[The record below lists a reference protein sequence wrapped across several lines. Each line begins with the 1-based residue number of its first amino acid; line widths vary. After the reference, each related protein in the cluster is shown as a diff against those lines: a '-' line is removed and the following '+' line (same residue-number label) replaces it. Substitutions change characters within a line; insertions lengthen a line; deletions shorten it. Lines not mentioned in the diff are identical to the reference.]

1 MGAGHADSEGK
12 RVIDGHHHQ
21 GNSEILYPTQKFDY
35 SQSITCFPY
44 PYADPYLGGLVTAYG
59 PPTIMHPQMMGNVA
73 AHSTRVP
80 LPTEVTEDEPIYVN
94 AKQYNAIL
102 RRRQVRAKLEAQ
114 QKLIKGRK
122 PYLHESRHLH
132 AMKRVR
138 GSGGR
143 FLNTKQLQQSAS
155 SAAPSEISKL
165 SHPAMLQLG
174 GGWSVSEADALQ
186 SENGNAIAS
195 SLSSSEVTSISNC
208 GDMMQM
214 ADVVRFSDL
223 RPPVMSDHRL

>member
-1 MGAGHADSEGK
+1 
-12 RVIDGHHHQ
+12 
-21 GNSEILYPTQKFDY
+21 
-35 SQSITCFPY
+35 
-44 PYADPYLGGLVTAYG
+44 
-59 PPTIMHPQMMGNVA
+59 MHPQMMGNVA

-80 LPTEVTEDEPIYVN
+80 LPADVTEDEPIYVN

-122 PYLHESRHLH
+122 VCVFVCFWNFKVARFLRFAPNLDHIIYYLYLQPYLHESRHLH

-155 SAAPSEISKL
+155 SAP
-165 SHPAMLQLG
+165 PAMLQLG

-195 SLSSSEVTSISNC
+195 SLTSSSEVTSISNC

-223 RPPVMSDHRL
+223 RPPVMQ

>member
-1 MGAGHADSEGK
+1 
-12 RVIDGHHHQ
+12 
-21 GNSEILYPTQKFDY
+21 
-35 SQSITCFPY
+35 
-44 PYADPYLGGLVTAYG
+44 
-59 PPTIMHPQMMGNVA
+59 MHPQMMGNVA

-80 LPTEVTEDEPIYVN
+80 LPAEVTEDEPIYVN

-122 PYLHESRHLH
+122 VCVCLFVEFQNKSMFLHLAPNLDRIMYYLYLQPYLHESRHLH